1 MKEDG
6 MCLPSVRS
14 PKQDYVRLFHLA
26 IGTGA
31 AARSENRRQTGDA
44 RGVSSPVAAIDVV
57 RSHHGTNKF
66 LGGVVQLVGGLGA
79 TEHTEA
85 SRVMF
90 LDRRTESLGHAL
102 QSFVPCGGAVA
113 TVCPDERPAQNGPA
127 RTSPT

>member
-14 PKQDYVRLFHLA
+14 PRQDCVRCFHLA
-26 IGTGA
+26 IGPGA

-102 QSFVPCGGAVA
+102 QSFLPCGGGMA
-113 TVCPDERPAQNGPA
+113 TGFAEERMG
-127 RTSPT
+127 

>member
-1 MKEDG
+1 ML
-6 MCLPSVRS
+6 LPMLRS
-14 PKQDYVRLFHLA
+14 PQRDSAPPFHLA

-31 AARSENRRQTGDA
+31 AACPENRRQTGDA

-102 QSFVPCGGAVA
+102 QSFLPCGGGMA
-113 TVCPDERPAQNGPA
+113 TGFAEERMG
-127 RTSPT
+127 

>member
-1 MKEDG
+1 MKYSG
-6 MCLPSVRS
+6 MCGPRVRS
-14 PKQDYVRLFHLA
+14 PKQDYVCLFHLA
-26 IGTGA
+26 IGTRA
-31 AARSENRRQTGDA
+31 APRSENRRQTGDA

-85 SRVMF
+85 SRIML

-102 QSFVPCGGAVA
+102 QSFLPCGGNVA
-113 TVCPDERPAQNGPA
+113 NAFSAQRLGEESVA
-127 RTSPT
+127 